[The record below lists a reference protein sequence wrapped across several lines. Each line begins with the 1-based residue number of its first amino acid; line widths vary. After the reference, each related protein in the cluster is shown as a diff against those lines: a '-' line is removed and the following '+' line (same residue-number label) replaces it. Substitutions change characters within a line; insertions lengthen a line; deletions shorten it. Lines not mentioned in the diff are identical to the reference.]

1 MTVRE
6 HIVSLFVGGEY
17 LDTWDGYSVTLDML
31 SPGSAW
37 TFTLWRVGEN
47 GQTRTT
53 WAQATRLAKVGE
65 RVTLAIDGVVV
76 LDGTLEVRDQR
87 HERSG
92 AQLVISGR
100 DLSGA
105 AIDAHA
111 DPTISL
117 RDVTLQTAIERLAQT
132 ISLGVE
138 LGDGVD
144 AAQLSPGT
152 RPPRRPRRRTPSQRR
167 ALVDRF
173 RPRLGETVWQCMEA
187 LCRRAGYLLWTA
199 PGATADRLV
208 LRVDAPRESGSP
220 RFGFLCAVETDD
232 AGREYVTDGS
242 NVLEGS
248 YAVDSTGVPTSVTVY
263 NDAPRGETFAA
274 RDARTVD
281 NDQISGALFSTITPQ
296 RPRFVHSARATTPQR
311 AQREATRAIGDANA
325 RLRAYTCTVQGHAQ
339 QVNGVSCL
347 YQPNEVAVV
356 RDDVAGADFVGLI
369 TRVDFMGSRGEGTR
383 TRLRIVPLGAIKAEP
398 SEE

>member
-1 MTVRE
+1 VSG

-37 TFTLWRVGEN
+37 TFGLWRVGEN

-53 WAQATRLAKVGE
+53 WAQATRLARVGE

-76 LDGTLEVRDQR
+76 LDGTVEERDQR
-87 HERSG
+87 HQRSG
-92 AQLVISGR
+92 AQLIISGR
-100 DLSGA
+100 DLAGA

-111 DPTISL
+111 DPSISL
-117 RDVTLQTAIERLAQT
+117 RDVTLQAAIERLAQT
-132 ISLGVE
+132 VSLSVE
-138 LGDGVD
+138 LGDQVD
-144 AAQLSPGT
+144 PTQLSRGT

-173 RPRLGETVWQCMEA
+173 RPRIGETVWQCMEA

-208 LRVDAPRESGSP
+208 LRIDAPRESGTP

-232 AGREYVTDGS
+232 TGREYVTQGS

-248 YAVDSTGVPTSVTVY
+248 YAVDASGVPTSVTVY
-263 NDAPRGETFAA
+263 SDSPRGETLAA

-281 NDQISGALFSTITPQ
+281 NDQISGALFSAITPL
-296 RPRFVHSARATTPQR
+296 RPRFMHSARATSPAR
-311 AQREATRAIGDANA
+311 ARREAARAIGDANA
-325 RLRAYTCTVQGHAQ
+325 RLRSYTCTVQGHAQ
-339 QVNGVSCL
+339 TINGVSYL
-347 YQPNEVAVV
+347 YQPNEIAVV
-356 RDDVAGADFVGLI
+356 RDDIAGADFMGLI
-369 TRVDFMGSRGEGTR
+369 TRVEFMGSRGEGTR
-383 TRLRIVPLGAIKAEP
+383 TRLRIVPLGAVKAEP

>member
-1 MTVRE
+1 MRALA
-6 HIVSLFVGGEY
+6 HAVSLSVAGEV

-31 SPGSAW
+31 APGGAW
-37 TFTLWRVGEN
+37 TFSLWRVGEN

-53 WAQATRLAKVGE
+53 WAQAKRLARVGE
-65 RVTLAIDGVVV
+65 RVTLAIDGAVV
-76 LDGTLEVRDQR
+76 LDGVIEVRAQR
-87 HERSG
+87 HERAG

-111 DPTISL
+111 DPSISL
-117 RDVTLQTAIERLAQT
+117 RDVTLQAALERLAQS
-132 ISLGVE
+132 IGLGIE
-138 LGDGVD
+138 LGDAVD
-144 AAQLSPGT
+144 ASQLSPGT
-152 RPPRRPRRRTPSQRR
+152 RPPRRPRRRARARRR

-208 LRVDAPRESGSP
+208 LRVDSPRESGAP
-220 RFGFLCAVETDD
+220 RFAFSCAIETDD
-232 AGREYVTDGS
+232 AGGEYVTPAS
-242 NVLEGS
+242 NVIEAS
-248 YAVDSTGVPTSVTVY
+248 YAVDVSGVPTSVTVY
-263 NDAPRGETFAA
+263 SDAPRGDSHAA
-274 RDARTVD
+274 RDARTVS
-281 NDQISGALFSTITPQ
+281 NDQIGGELFAASMPL
-296 RPRFVHSARATTPQR
+296 RPRFVHSARATSPAR

-325 RLRAYTCTVQGHAQ
+325 NLRAYTCTVQGHS
-339 QVNGVSCL
+339 QVLGEVGYL
-347 YQPNEVAVV
+347 YQPNEIAIV
-356 RDDVAGADFVGLI
+356 RDDVADADFTGLI
-369 TRVDFMGSRGEGTR
+369 TRVEFVGSRGEGTR